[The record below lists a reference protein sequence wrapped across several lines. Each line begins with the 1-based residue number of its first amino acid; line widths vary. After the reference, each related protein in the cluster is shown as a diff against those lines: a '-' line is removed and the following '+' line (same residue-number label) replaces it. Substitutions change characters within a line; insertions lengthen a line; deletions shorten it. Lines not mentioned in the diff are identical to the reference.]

1 MISVFH
7 AETSIIGDANTIT
20 IDFLCLADSIN
31 RLKKENPEKWKEMVK
46 EFKRIAS
53 EADDNYEYKLMKE
66 FITNLQD
73 LY

>member
-1 MISVFH
+1 MKR
-7 AETSIIGDANTIT
+7 D
-20 IDFLCLADSIN
+20 
-31 RLKKENPEKWKEMVK
+31 RPEKWKAMVK

-53 EADDNYEYKLMKE
+53 ESDDNYEYNLMKE